1 MNSTENILARA
12 ARQLVDDPHVIAAAL
27 ATHQAREEVE
37 EAAVADWLGI
47 SVERLHGL
55 ALCTRPDPHDPF
67 YVAEVDAIARYIGCD
82 ANRLHAILA
91 GARTAT

>member
-47 SVERLHGL
+47 SVERLNGL
-55 ALCTRPDPHDPF
+55 AFCTPPDPHDPF
-67 YVAEVDAIARYIGCD
+67 YLAEVDAVARYMGF
-82 ANRLHAILA
+82 AGKRLDPILA
-91 GARTAT
+91 AARKGK